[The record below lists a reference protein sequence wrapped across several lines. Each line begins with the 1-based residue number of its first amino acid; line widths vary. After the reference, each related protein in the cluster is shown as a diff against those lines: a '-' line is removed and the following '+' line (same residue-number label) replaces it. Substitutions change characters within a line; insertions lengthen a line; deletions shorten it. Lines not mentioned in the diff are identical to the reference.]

1 MSAARPPEGAHAGC
15 LMTSITR
22 SLGRRAPPRA
32 RVTRRALAGAAW
44 TLAWT
49 AAWACA
55 LALFASRAHA
65 APLTLAVSSGPVSLP
80 VYVAQ
85 ERGLFKEEG
94 LDLALRPCASGRECY
109 KWLADGQVDVAT
121 AAELLVATGGASRHD
136 LAIVATISAS
146 SYQIKLVAR
155 RSAQIM
161 EAPQIRGKR
170 IGTVP
175 GSSAQYFLDNWLVFN
190 DIQPDAVHVVGLA
203 PDQIVPALENRSVD
217 AVVIWE
223 PLAALAAQSLGG
235 DAVTFASPR
244 VYTQHFNLVSSR
256 PTIARREADIER
268 LLRALVKAQR
278 IIRDEPAAARAL
290 LAERLHLAPAVAA
303 AVMDGQD
310 YRVRLDQSLVTTMQG
325 EARWAARAGGSAAAA
340 GVDVLRSIDPAPLHR
355 VDAAAVGLV
364 Q

>member
-1 MSAARPPEGAHAGC
+1 MTAA
-15 LMTSITR
+15 TR
-22 SLGRRAPPRA
+22 GFGRRAPPRA
-32 RVTRRALAGAAW
+32 GVARRALAGAAW
-44 TLAWT
+44 VLAWT
-49 AAWACA
+49 AAWAGA
-55 LALFASRAHA
+55 LALFPARAHA

-85 ERGLFKEEG
+85 ARGLFKDEG
-94 LDLALRPCASGRECY
+94 LDLAVRTCASGRECY
-109 KWLADGQVDVAT
+109 AWLADGQVDIAT
-121 AAELLVATGGASRHD
+121 AAELQVATGATSRHD

-155 RSAQIM
+155 RSAQII

-170 IGTVP
+170 VGTVP

-203 PDQIVPALENRSVD
+203 PDQLVPALENRNVD
-217 AVVIWE
+217 AIVIWE

-235 DAVTFASPR
+235 DAITFASPR
-244 VYTQHFNLVSSR
+244 VYTQHFNLVSAR

-268 LLRALVKAQR
+268 LLRALVKAQH

-325 EARWAARAGGSAAAA
+325 EARWAARVGGGSGGAA
-340 GVDVLRSIDPAPLHR
+340 VDVLRSIDPAPLQR
-355 VDAAAVGLV
+355 VDPGAVGLV

>member
-1 MSAARPPEGAHAGC
+1 MSTA
-15 LMTSITR
+15 TR
-22 SLGRRAPPRA
+22 SFGRRAPA
-32 RVTRRALAGAAW
+32 RVTRRALVGAAW
-44 TLAWT
+44 TLAWM
-49 AAWACA
+49 AAWACG
-55 LALFASRAHA
+55 LAMFAARAHA

-85 ERGLFKEEG
+85 ARGLFKEEG
-94 LDLALRPCASGRECY
+94 LELALRSCTSGRECY
-109 KWLADGQVDVAT
+109 GWLADGQVDVAT
-121 AAELLVATGGASRHD
+121 AAELQVVTGAATRHD

-155 RSAQIM
+155 RSAQVM
-161 EAPQIRGKR
+161 EAPQVRGKR

-190 DIQPDAVHVVGLA
+190 DIQPDAVHLVGLA
-203 PDQIVPALENRSVD
+203 PNQLVPALEARDID

-223 PLAALAAQSLGG
+223 PLAALAARALGG
-235 DAVTFASPR
+235 DAITFASPR

-256 PTIARREADIER
+256 TTIAHRDADIAR

-278 IIRDEPAAARAL
+278 IIQDEPAAVRAL

-303 AVMDGQD
+303 TLMEGQD

-325 EARWAARAGGSAAAA
+325 EARWAARSGGSSGAGAAA
-340 GVDVLRSIDPAPLHR
+340 VDVLRSIDPAPLRR

-364 Q
+364 R

>member
-1 MSAARPPEGAHAGC
+1 MTRRTAPRPPAAQRALVGIAWAAAWMLAWGAALLFFANRAHAGT
-15 LMTSITR
+15 LSLATSD
-22 SLGRRAPPRA
+22 
-32 RVTRRALAGAAW
+32 
-44 TLAWT
+44 
-49 AAWACA
+49 
-55 LALFASRAHA
+55 
-65 APLTLAVSSGPVSLP
+65 GPVSLS
-80 VYVAQ
+80 VYVADA
-85 ERGLFKEEG
+85 RGLFKAEG
-94 LDLALRPCASGRECY
+94 LDLRVVPCRSGREC
-109 KWLADGQVDVAT
+109 LGLIDAGQADFAT
-121 AAELLVATGGASRHD
+121 ASELLVALGAAARPG
-136 LAIVATISAS
+136 LAIVATVSAS
-146 SYQIKLVAR
+146 SYQIKVVAR
-155 RSAQIM
+155 RSAHVM
-161 EAPQIRGKR
+161 EAPQVRGKR

-223 PLAALAAQSLGG
+223 PLAAQAAQSLGG
-235 DAVTFASPR
+235 DAITFASPR
-244 VYTQHFNLVSSR
+244 VYTQHFNLVSAR

-325 EARWAARAGGSAAAA
+325 EARWAARAGGSAATA

>member
-1 MSAARPPEGAHAGC
+1 MSVATRTFGRRPAPARPGVA
-15 LMTSITR
+15 
-22 SLGRRAPPRA
+22 
-32 RVTRRALAGAAW
+32 RRALVGAAW
-44 TLAWT
+44 TLAWM
-49 AAWACA
+49 AAWACG
-55 LALFASRAHA
+55 LAVFASRAHA
-65 APLTLAVSSGPVSLP
+65 APLTLAVSPGPVSLP
-80 VYVAQ
+80 IYVAQ
-85 ERGLFKEEG
+85 ARGLFKDEG
-94 LDLALRPCASGRECY
+94 LELALRPCASGRECY

-121 AAELLVATGGASRHD
+121 AAELQVALGAATRHD

-161 EAPQIRGKR
+161 EAPQVRGKR

-190 DIQPDAVHVVGLA
+190 DIRPADVQVVGLA
-203 PDQIVPALENRSVD
+203 PDRLVSALAARDVD

-223 PLAALAAQSLGG
+223 PLAAQAAQALGG

-244 VYTQHFNLVSSR
+244 VYTQHFNLVSAR
-256 PTIARREADIER
+256 PTIARRDADIAR

-278 IIRDEPAAARAL
+278 LIVEEPEAARAL
-290 LAERLHLAPAVAA
+290 LADRLHLAPSIAA
-303 AVMDGQD
+303 TVMEGQD

-325 EARWAARAGGSAAAA
+325 QARWAARSGAGDGGAAI
-340 GVDVLRSIDPAPLHR
+340 DVLRSIDPAPLRR

-364 Q
+364 R